1 MYLCKLNNVS
11 TIHGN
16 LVSTKSLTN
25 HTIIVEVVKPNATIN
40 DKSNEIDLG
49 IGNKGFLDVINDKT
63 KNIYVINIL
72 NKINRYIIGNLK

>member
-25 HTIIVEVVKPNATIN
+25 HTIIVDVVNPNATIN
-40 DKSNEIDLG
+40 DKSTEIDLG
-49 IGNKGFLDVINDKT
+49 MRFHKKL
-63 KNIYVINIL
+63 L
-72 NKINRYIIGNLK
+72 KIAFKLLLQ